1 MAATMMNMELK
12 KVDVLK
18 PSMMMVGD
26 FIDYEGDIVE
36 ILSLDSDDNQ
46 YYWYA
51 EYQNEFG
58 EKDTAKLI
66 DDKNYDWY
74 HTVE

>member
-1 MAATMMNMELK
+1 MMNMELK